1 MNTHLPLILVCIF
14 PDIDA
19 DDTSKPDLSSVR
31 R

>member
-14 PDIDA
+14 PHIDA
-19 DDTSKPDLSSVR
+19 DDTSESALSLVR